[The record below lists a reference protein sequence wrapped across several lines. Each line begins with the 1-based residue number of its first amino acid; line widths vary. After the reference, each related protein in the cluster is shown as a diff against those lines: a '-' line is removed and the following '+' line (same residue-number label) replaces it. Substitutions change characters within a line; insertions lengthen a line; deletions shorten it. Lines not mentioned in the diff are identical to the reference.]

1 MKPVTI
7 VGIANVHKQTIYTE
21 EDFMAK
27 IGRNEQCP
35 CQSGKKFKHCCALK
49 EKSTASQ
56 LSPEQALKVTL
67 MTAVQGIQRDAVN
80 KKKVFRELG
89 VFFFFSTAKGDAW
102 LMEMTDCDCVQVAE
116 AGQLLDAPI
125 DENSET
131 IEINWSHTFAIHNKQ
146 VVITAYADKKVGA
159 LGNAPWR
166 ELEAAMKRIRKKFSK
181 EQLEKVH
188 LPHPEQSTGS

>member
-1 MKPVTI
+1 
-7 VGIANVHKQTIYTE
+7 
-21 EDFMAK
+21 MAK
-27 IGRNEQCP
+27 IGRNEPCP

-49 EKSTASQ
+49 EQRAVRQ
-56 LSPEQALKVTL
+56 LTPEQALKVTL
-67 MTAVQGIQRDAVN
+67 MGAVQTIQRDAAQ
-80 KKKVFRELG
+80 KKKMSRELG

-116 AGQLLDAPI
+116 GGQVLDVPI

-146 VVITAYADKKVGA
+146 VVITAYADEKVA
-159 LGNAPWR
+159 SLGNAPWR
-166 ELEAAMKRIRKKFSK
+166 ELETAMKRIRKKFSK

-188 LPHPEQSTGS
+188 LPHPENVSGS